1 MRNYALILLLFSTL
15 AAAAERLPAPINR
28 ALQRAGL
35 TAEHVGIFIQE
46 VNAHTPLLAY
56 GADHPLNPA
65 STMKLVTTYAGL
77 ELLGPAYTWKTEF
90 YADGTLESGVLNGN
104 LIIKGYGNPKLTLE
118 NFWLMLRELKL
129 RGLSEIRGDLVLD
142 RGYFKVENGD
152 PSRFDNEPYRP
163 YNVVPDALLLNFK
176 SIRLQFIPDINK
188 KTVSVIADPKPPQLE
203 ILNNLTVADEPCGD
217 WKAKD
222 ASNIQVSAQSVRI
235 VLYGSYP
242 LGCGEQIWHVAL
254 FSHPQYVYSV
264 FKELWRELGG
274 KINGTVRE
282 AEMPAEARLLFSGE
296 SETLGEAVR
305 DINKWSN
312 NVMAR
317 QLFLTIGVETLH
329 LPASPEQSTQA
340 IKQWLADK
348 GLSFPELVLDNGA
361 GLSRNERISARHL
374 GQLLLA
380 AYKSPLMPEL
390 IASMPLAAVDGT
402 LKKKLYGHVVAGRA
416 HLKTGSLEG
425 VKAVAGYV
433 LDHQGGMIVVVCLVN
448 HPRAGDTEPLQDA
461 LLQWVY
467 QRSSSGP

>member
-1 MRNYALILLLFSTL
+1 MRVYALVLLLFFSPL
-15 AAAAERLPAPINR
+15 AAAAERLPAPINQ
-28 ALQRAGL
+28 ALKRPGL

-46 VNAHTPLLAY
+46 VTAPTPVLVY
-56 GADHPLNPA
+56 GADRPLNPA

-90 YADGTLESGVLNGN
+90 YANGTLEGGVLNGD

-152 PSRFDNEPYRP
+152 TSRFDNEPYRP

-176 SIRLQFIPDINK
+176 SIRLQFIPDIYK

-203 ILNNLTVADEPCGD
+203 IVNNLTLADESCGD
-217 WKAKD
+217 WKPKETSD
-222 ASNIQVSAQSVRI
+222 IQATAQSARI
-235 VLYGSYP
+235 VLNGGYP

-264 FKELWRELGG
+264 FKELWQELGG
-274 KINGTVRE
+274 KIKGTVRE
-282 AEMPAEARLLFSGE
+282 AETPGEARLLFIGE
-296 SETLGEAVR
+296 SVTLGEAVR

-312 NVMAR
+312 NVMTR
-317 QLFLTIGVETLH
+317 QLFLTIGVETSH
-329 LPASPEQSTQA
+329 LPATPEQSALA
-340 IKQWLADK
+340 IKQWLAEK
-348 GLSFPELVLDNGA
+348 SLSFPELVLENGA

-374 GQLLLA
+374 GLLLLA

-390 IASMPLAAVDGT
+390 IASLPLASVDGT
-402 LKKKLYGHVVAGRA
+402 MKKRLNGNGVSGRA

-425 VKAVAGYV
+425 VKAIAGYV
-433 LDHQGGMIVVVCLVN
+433 LDHKGRMVVVVCLVN

-467 QRSSSGP
+467 QRK